1 MQSKIPLPTDNIYKF
16 YALFGLLLLF
26 ASTFAFLSI
35 HHSYNEQGYK
45 NYVELK
51 VLEELPDLTKEQEAR
66 KFILEK
72 QNEISISDKKFFL
85 DIIGFSVGVS
95 IILIVFGF
103 FQWHAKIQP
112 IQDEIVSKQLE
123 KLDVEIKL
131 LKQQQSRS
139 RLKK

>member
-85 DIIGFSVGVS
+85 DIIGF
-95 IILIVFGF
+95 

-139 RLKK
+139 RFKK